1 MRTKKEWKK
10 LSKDIKEEDFNL
22 RLEEP
27 LRKLKHGVPLSESD
41 FTILYECFDALIEK
55 VAMLKVKNT
64 LYEGKTKVKVAFE
77 RAVKPVMKYLA
88 ENHHP
93 HTKIIIDSNIAE
105 LVEGIKTVVTDEFIV
120 D

>member
-1 MRTKKEWKK
+1 MSTMNEWEK
-10 LSKDIKEEDFNL
+10 LSEDIKEEDFNL

-27 LRKLKHGVPLSESD
+27 LRKLRHGVPLLESD
-41 FTILYECFDALIEK
+41 FTVLYEGFEALLEK
-55 VAMLKVKNT
+55 VAVLKVLNT
-64 LYEGKTKVKVAFE
+64 LHEGKIKVDFE
-77 RAVKPVMKYLA
+77 NVVKPVMKYLA

-93 HTKIIIDSNIAE
+93 HVKILIDSNVAE

>member
-1 MRTKKEWKK
+1 MRTDKEYKE
-10 LSKDIKEEDFNL
+10 LGEAIKEEDFNL

-27 LRKLKHGVPLSESD
+27 LRKLRHGVPLSESD
-41 FTILYECFDALIEK
+41 FTVLHECFEVLLKK
-55 VAMLKVKNT
+55 VAMLKLLNT
-64 LYEGKTKVKVAFE
+64 VHKGTPKVDFE
-77 RAVKPVMKYLA
+77 NVVKPVMKFLA

-93 HTKIIIDSNIAE
+93 HTKILIDSNVAE